1 MITIFFLMTRE
12 EAPKNKSRTHL
23 ALQRYLLDLL
33 PRGKVEME
41 KKFPDIGRIADIVWE
56 EKKLL
61 FEIQCSPMSREE
73 MLNRTKVYK
82 RAGYQT
88 VWILH
93 ERSYNKFRLSA
104 LEGAV
109 KEIPHYF
116 TNMSPGGE
124 GIIYDQCSIVSHGTR
139 IKSWKRLPI
148 DLSSPR
154 PISLEMLG
162 QKKERLAQVEQRLNT
177 WPIYFYQ
184 DLISID
190 QEELESREYQ
200 EAISFE
206 RSMKKPKE
214 SLLSLLKRAYLS
226 FLDRALKSYCG

>member
-1 MITIFFLMTRE
+1 
-12 EAPKNKSRTHL
+12 
-23 ALQRYLLDLL
+23 
-33 PRGKVEME
+33 ME
-41 KKFPDIGRIADIVWE
+41 KKFPRLGRIADIVWE

-82 RAGYQT
+82 TAGYQT

-93 ERSYNKFRLSA
+93 EKSYNKFRLSA
-104 LEGAV
+104 LEGAI

-139 IKSWKRLPI
+139 VKSWKRLPI

-154 PISLEMLG
+154 PISQEIRS
-162 QKKERLAQVEQRLNT
+162 QKKERLTQVEQRLKT
-177 WPIYFYQ
+177 WPIYFYK
-184 DLISID
+184 DLISLD
-190 QEELESREYQ
+190 QEEFSNDEFQ
-200 EAISFE
+200 EALSFE

-214 SLLSLLKRAYLS
+214 SLFTLIKRTYLS
-226 FLDRALKSYCG
+226 FLHRALRSYCGNP